1 MAEDTGGE
9 AVAGEW
15 YDRAAAT
22 YTTLIDV
29 THRVS
34 SLYNLVN
41 VPSGIWVNE
50 EGRIT
55 RINEGT
61 YSQVILNGLAG
72 TDEYRVA
79 VHDWVMSGADSPYVW
94 SREQVRA
101 KIRQRTPDEA
111 LAEPTFKLGVY
122 FFERDNEPLART
134 YWERAQELFPDS
146 WNFHRQNWS
155 FTEDGSGGR
164 QFMEKAQKTDLFGGD
179 TPYYAPLDLPPPPDT
194 PQKP

>member
-9 AVAGEW
+9 AAAGEW
-15 YDRAAAT
+15 YDRAEAT

-41 VPSGIWVNE
+41 VPSGIWVDE
-50 EGRIT
+50 EGRIK

-61 YSQVILNGLAG
+61 YSEVILNGVVG
-72 TDEYRVA
+72 TENYRPA
-79 VHDWVMSGADSPYVW
+79 VRDWVLHGADSPYVW

-111 LAEPTFKLGVY
+111 RAEPMFKLGVY
-122 FFERDNEPLART
+122 WFESGNEARART

-146 WNFHRQNWS
+146 WNFHRQDWS
-155 FTEDGSGGR
+155 FTDDGSSGDR
-164 QFMEKAQKTDLFGGD
+164 FQEKAQSTDLYDGD
-179 TPYYAPLDLPPPPDT
+179 TPYYAPLDLPPRPARR
-194 PQKP
+194 